1 MTFIYPVNIFKQK
14 YQKLSTRTIFKNE
27 DGELVEKNF
36 IYPIHIINKRE
47 EKTGSTGAMF
57 LLDDNCITSYVFV
70 LGFES
75 IEPFTRF
82 GKSNLEPRLILD
94 LEQILN
100 TAKSEIKNL
109 NISKDDL
116 CIFISKDFSQINLEF
131 FKNLAKL
138 IYHHL

>member
-47 EKTGSTGAMF
+47 EKTGSTGAKF
-57 LLDDNCITSYVFV
+57 LLDDNCITSHVFV

-82 GKSNLEPRLILD
+82 GKSNLEHRLILD

-100 TAKSEIKNL
+100 TARNEMKNL

-116 CIFISKDFSQINLEF
+116 CVFISKDFLQINLEF